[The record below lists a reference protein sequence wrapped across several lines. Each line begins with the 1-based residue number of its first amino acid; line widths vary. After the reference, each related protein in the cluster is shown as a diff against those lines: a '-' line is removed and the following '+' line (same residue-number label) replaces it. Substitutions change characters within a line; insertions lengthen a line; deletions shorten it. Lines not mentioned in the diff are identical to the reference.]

1 MTMTTEPRH
10 LIAILRG
17 ITPDEA
23 VAVCETLA
31 KAGIAMI
38 EVPLN
43 SPRPIDSIRA
53 AAAALR
59 GRASIGAGTVL
70 SPDEVDAVA
79 EAGGSFI
86 VSPDCNDAVIAR
98 TLARGLRSYPGVFT
112 PTEAFRAIRAGAHGL
127 KFFPAE
133 VLGVVGI
140 KAMKAVLPPEMPLY
154 AVGGANPDTFADF
167 LAAGCTGFGLGSYL
181 YKPGATPAGI
191 AERAKAA
198 VAAYDAATR
207 R

>member
-1 MTMTTEPRH
+1 MTTEPRH